1 MCRIHQ
7 RGRSAWWRQI
17 NGVPLHYGR
26 ARGSG
31 QHAVHIDRAVVVSGL
46 QVSSWR
52 PRLFAEGC
60 RTWCAFSCRQ
70 LDPGIHLWRTCF
82 ELSFLLVP
90 ASRQANAT
98 ATQYNVQNFRSMSG
112 SGLVEL
118 ALCWTAGGSANGVAV
133 GELFLH
139 GPNQTVLRTIAHGER
154 LVVSA
159 DWWRSPA
166 SDEWVCLLKSCGQP
180 IDDATATCAQRA
192 VATLAGVE
200 EDVFDLGHVAA
211 DAALLYLLCLCSN
224 YSGRTCKDR
233 LPVDFTVDVGEVT
246 LLCGAAQ
253 RPQDDMCVPCGPG
266 HYKPANLRQN
276 DCVPC
281 PIGRVA
287 PAGSESCSLCSG
299 ANFSAGHVCQVCDAG
314 RWPSDHLSG
323 AAIGCAAE

>member
-1 MCRIHQ
+1 MCLCTMDAPEAPANMLFTLTGPSLCQGFRCLLGDHACSLKVA
-7 RGRSAWWRQI
+7 GH
-17 NGVPLHYGR
+17 GVL
-26 ARGSG
+26 S
-31 QHAVHIDRAVVVSGL
+31 HAGNLTLAS
-46 QVSSWR
+46 
-52 PRLFAEGC
+52 
-60 RTWCAFSCRQ
+60 
-70 LDPGIHLWRTCF
+70 TCGGHAF

-139 GPNQTVLRTIAHGER
+139 GPNQTVLRTIAHGGR

-166 SDEWVCLLKSCGQP
+166 SDEWVCLLKSCGQT

-211 DAALLYLLCLCSN
+211 DAALLYHLCLCSN